1 VTGPSL
7 QIAGRTTIASGL
19 IAAVGVVFLVAMF
32 ASFAVGS
39 TSAGQAFGRVNDVL
53 ILVAYLLAVPSVLGV
68 RSIVRPR
75 GRVAADLAATLG
87 IASIAAIVVL
97 QAMLVTEALT
107 FEEQV
112 GPVSIALLALGAWF
126 VIAGRMVTSAGFAPN
141 GVRMGLL
148 AAVYVG
154 YPVWAIW
161 IGRRFLGP
169 TPDPTPR
176 QVVIAAE
183 D

>member
-1 VTGPSL
+1 MTGPAFRS
-7 QIAGRTTIASGL
+7 AGLTTIASGL
-19 IAAVGVVFLVAMF
+19 IAAVGIVFLAAMF
-32 ASFAVGS
+32 TAFAVGS
-39 TSAGQAFGRVNDVL
+39 TSVGQAFGRVNDVL
-53 ILVAYLLAVPSVLGV
+53 ILVAYLLAAPSVLAV

-75 GRVAADLAATLG
+75 APVAADLAALLG
-87 IASIAAIVVL
+87 IASIAAIVIL
-97 QAMLVTEALT
+97 QAMLVTEVLT

-112 GPVSIALLALGAWF
+112 GPVSIALLSLGAWF

-161 IGRRFLGP
+161 IGRRFLEARPQAGRLD
-169 TPDPTPR
+169 T
-176 QVVIAAE
+176 AAG
-183 D
+183 